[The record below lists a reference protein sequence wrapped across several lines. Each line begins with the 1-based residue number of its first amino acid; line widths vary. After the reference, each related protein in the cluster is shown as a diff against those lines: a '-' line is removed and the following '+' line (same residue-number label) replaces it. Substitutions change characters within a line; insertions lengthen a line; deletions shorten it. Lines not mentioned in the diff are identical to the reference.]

1 MWLSNFVSFVPFAA
15 FKGCR
20 FTCDRSGIP
29 MCPWS
34 SFFLHIISSALRLHA
49 GHFDWV
55 PLVGLVRELFLCVS
69 LFLCFVFFPIC
80 LHIFSCHWGCMQ
92 VVLIWLLDFTF
103 KVHFRWKCTTSI
115 VCMQV
120 ILIVVAFIG
129 WGSAAAQVRGKV
141 LLPPPHRV
149 ITENQRFAQKILLF
163 NL

>member
-1 MWLSNFVSFVPFAA
+1 
-15 FKGCR
+15 
-20 FTCDRSGIP
+20 

-141 LLPPPHRV
+141 LLLPTSQGHHGKSKVCTKNPPFQPLGEVSVHDR
-149 ITENQRFAQKILLF
+149 TR
-163 NL
+163 